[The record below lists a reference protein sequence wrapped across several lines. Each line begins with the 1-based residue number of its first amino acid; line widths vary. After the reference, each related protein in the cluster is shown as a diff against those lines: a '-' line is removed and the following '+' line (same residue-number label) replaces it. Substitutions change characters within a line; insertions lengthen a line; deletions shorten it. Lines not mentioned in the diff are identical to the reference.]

1 MLDLIDYTERLVRQE
16 ILTWPDG
23 TATFT
28 DFLGSD
34 GVVARDVPIVARVTI
49 AGDEVKIGERD
60 RPDVARSRNAA
71 GQARNVPEKIPDR
84 FARRRNGHL
93 ALDLHGRPC

>member
-28 DFLGSD
+28 DYLGSD
-34 GVVARDVPIVARVTI
+34 GVEARDVPIMAQRDDRGRR
-49 AGDEVKIGERD
+49 GDR
-60 RPDVARSRNAA
+60 RPDGVVADGAAARST
-71 GQARNVPEKIPDR
+71 AR
-84 FARRRNGHL
+84 ARS
-93 ALDLHGRPC
+93 